1 MAGLEDSR
9 ESLTNNSGI
18 LTTLS
23 SLGTYFRKFNS
34 KGKQAIDKK
43 LVRYIN
49 SNIKSNTMIMM
60 LLCLN
65 PFDYREFNKVIEFV
79 KNVKE
84 IKRDP
89 IKQNKFNYLKP
100 EDDTDETI

>member
-1 MAGLEDSR
+1 
-9 ESLTNNSGI
+9 
-18 LTTLS
+18 
-23 SLGTYFRKFNS
+23 
-34 KGKQAIDKK
+34 
-43 LVRYIN
+43 
-49 SNIKSNTMIMM
+49 MIMM

-89 IKQNKFNYLKP
+89 IKQNKAIYLKP